1 VEEELSAAF
10 ICRIHNALRS
20 PARCSVLFVLVLMFM
35 LFLHEHSITIDTQ
48 VHLDLSFAVMAIL
61 ACEHHRIGGYWSH
74 GYLMPCRLFS
84 LHTQCAFRF

>member
-1 VEEELSAAF
+1 VSLTQHVAAVCSFFFSVQRCHYREVEEELSAAF

-48 VHLDLSFAVMAIL
+48 VHLDLSFALMMGY
-61 ACEHHRIGGYWSH
+61 IG
-74 GYLMPCRLFS
+74 L
-84 LHTQCAFRF
+84 